1 MKRRMKSE
9 DENEDGE
16 ERKKAH
22 DGGISTHYILLP
34 LPPAKYNIIGIPDTS
49 RS

>member
-1 MKRRMKSE
+1 MRSE

-16 ERKKAH
+16 EKKKAH
-22 DGGISTHYILLP
+22 DGGISTDYILLRLP
-34 LPPAKYNIIGIPDTS
+34 LAKYNIINIPDTS

>member
-1 MKRRMKSE
+1 MKSE

-16 ERKKAH
+16 EKKAH

-34 LPPAKYNIIGIPDTS
+34 PPLGSIINIPDTS
-49 RS
+49 SS